1 MSEQWEGRLREAAQ
15 KLTLSEEG
23 RERILDGC
31 NSRQKPVFMTRHR
44 IKLAAALLSDC
55 CIDTVFTG
63 HESLG

>member
-31 NSRQKPVFMTRHR
+31 NSRQNGIYDQTQN
-44 IKLAAALLSDC
+44 
-55 CIDTVFTG
+55 
-63 HESLG
+63 